1 MFIRRLLEKVEKGIR
16 TGRIAAA
23 LAAILCAVTF
33 LIAEL
38 PAHEARYESTGAAE
52 TIVLAGLPSKYETP
66 GRTPVLNQKDNPL
79 CWAYSTVDML
89 NINAVKQGIAPAG
102 TSLYSAPMFARA
114 VYTGKEHKI
123 VTNPSLWYR
132 YAGSPSQALMMSS
145 VGKGLMKNER
155 YPTIDSAS
163 AVSGDAIYDSDGLIS
178 EFRMFDIWEDPNQ
191 KVSKI
196 KEWVYNFGAV
206 GVSLFMGKYDS
217 VRKLASTDKWDNT
230 KAAHSVLIVGWDDS
244 KSTDSGTG
252 AFLVKNTWGAS
263 WGDGGYAYVSYRA
276 DMGRDI
282 YAAKVEPA
290 YGLKVLTHTEI
301 MPQGAAV
308 YDVSE
313 PASAVNVFTVSE
325 AMTVKSAKAY
335 IDDAGTLEVNV
346 WVRPSG
352 IDDALLSRT
361 PDAKATLS
369 VSEPGF
375 YTLKLSRDLA
385 LNAGDKIAAQFFSK
399 TQRGYKLHNEY
410 IEIYP
415 PDWETVCGPNESYRV
430 NSNGITESS
439 SNFVGALVGT
449 LKNPPK
455 TEAPATSTPT
465 PSPKPAATQTPT
477 PKPTATPTAEPT
489 AAPTLIPTVAPTVQP
504 TAIDIFTPS
513 NVDTTAD
520 QEVATDN
527 AGSPGNDNSGDD
539 PAANLGGLLKKL
551 GRILLIGAA
560 VIVVGLVLIIAL
572 ARAGKNKK

>member
-1 MFIRRLLEKVEKGIR
+1 MLIRRLFEKGRKGIR
-16 TGRIAAA
+16 AGRIAAA

-89 NINAVKQGIAPAG
+89 NINAVKQGIAPEG
-102 TSLYSAPMFARA
+102 TTLYSAPMFARA
-114 VYTGKEHKI
+114 VYIGKEHKI

-132 YAGSPSQALMMSS
+132 YAGSPSQALMTSA
-145 VGKGLMKNER
+145 VGKGLMKNDR

-206 GVSLFMGKYDS
+206 GVSVFMGKYDS

-308 YDVSE
+308 YDISE

-335 IDDAGTLEVNV
+335 IDAPGTLEVNV
-346 WVRPSG
+346 WVRPAG
-352 IDDALLSRT
+352 IDSALLSSS

-385 LNAGDKIAAQFFSK
+385 LNAGDKVAAQFFSK

-430 NSNGITESS
+430 NSRGITEAS

-455 TEAPATSTPT
+455 TEAPATATPT
-465 PSPKPAATQTPT
+465 PSPKPVATQTPT
-477 PKPTATPTAEPT
+477 PKPTVTPTTEPT
-489 AAPTLIPTVAPTVQP
+489 ALPPITPAGSSTVQP
-504 TAIDIFTPS
+504 TTLDIFTPS

-520 QEVATDN
+520 QTEATDHIVSS
-527 AGSPGNDNSGDD
+527 GTDNSGDD

>member
-1 MFIRRLLEKVEKGIR
+1 MFIRRPFGKDKKGVKA
-16 TGRIAAA
+16 GRIAAI
-23 LAAILCAVTF
+23 LAAILCAVAF
-33 LIAEL
+33 LTAEL
-38 PAHEARYESTGAAE
+38 PAHDAKRETAGTGE
-52 TIVLAGLPSKYETP
+52 TIVLAALPSKYETP

-132 YAGSPSQALMMSS
+132 YAGSPSQALMTSS

-163 AVSGDAIYDSDGLIS
+163 AVSGDEIYDSDGLIS
-178 EFRMFDIWEDPNQ
+178 EFRMFDIWEEPNL

-196 KEWVYNFGAV
+196 KEWVYEFGAV
-206 GVSLFMGKYDS
+206 GVSVFMGKYDS

-252 AFLVKNTWGAS
+252 AFLVKNTWGTN

-308 YDVSE
+308 YDISE

-335 IDDAGTLEVNV
+335 IDAPGTLEVNV
-346 WVRPSG
+346 WVRPAG
-352 IDDALLSRT
+352 IDSALLSSS

-385 LNAGDKIAAQFFSK
+385 LNAGDKVAAQFFSK
-399 TQRGYKLHNEY
+399 TQRGYKLHNEF

-430 NSNGITESS
+430 NSRGITEAS

-455 TEAPATSTPT
+455 TEAPATATPT
-465 PSPKPAATQTPT
+465 PSPKPVATQTPT
-477 PKPTATPTAEPT
+477 PKPTVTPTTEPT
-489 AAPTLIPTVAPTVQP
+489 ALPPITPAGSSTVQP
-504 TAIDIFTPS
+504 TTLDIFTPS

-520 QEVATDN
+520 QTEATDHI
-527 AGSPGNDNSGDD
+527 GSPGTDNSGDD
-539 PAANLGGLLKKL
+539 SAANLGGLLKKL

>member
-16 TGRIAAA
+16 AGRIAAA

-38 PAHEARYESTGAAE
+38 PAHEAKYESTEAAE

-123 VTNPSLWYR
+123 LTNPSLWYR
-132 YAGSPSQALMMSS
+132 YAGSPSQALMTSS

-206 GVSLFMGKYDS
+206 GVSVFMGKYDS

-430 NSNGITESS
+430 NSKGITESS

-465 PSPKPAATQTPT
+465 PSPKPAATKTPT
-477 PKPTATPTAEPT
+477 PKPAATPTAEPT

>member
-1 MFIRRLLEKVEKGIR
+1 
-16 TGRIAAA
+16 
-23 LAAILCAVTF
+23 
-33 LIAEL
+33 
-38 PAHEARYESTGAAE
+38 
-52 TIVLAGLPSKYETP
+52 
-66 GRTPVLNQKDNPL
+66 
-79 CWAYSTVDML
+79 ML
-89 NINAVKQGIAPAG
+89 
-102 TSLYSAPMFARA
+102 
-114 VYTGKEHKI
+114 H
-123 VTNPSLWYR
+123 
-132 YAGSPSQALMMSS
+132 
-145 VGKGLMKNER
+145 
-155 YPTIDSAS
+155 
-163 AVSGDAIYDSDGLIS
+163 
-178 EFRMFDIWEDPNQ
+178 
-191 KVSKI
+191 
-196 KEWVYNFGAV
+196 
-206 GVSLFMGKYDS
+206 FMGKYDS

-252 AFLVKNTWGAS
+252 AFLVKNTWGTN

-308 YDVSE
+308 YDISE

-335 IDDAGTLEVNV
+335 IDAPGTLEVNV
-346 WVRPSG
+346 WVRPAG
-352 IDDALLSRT
+352 IDSALLSST

-385 LNAGDKIAAQFFSK
+385 LNAGDKVAAQFFSK
-399 TQRGYKLHNEY
+399 TQRGYKLHNEF

-430 NSNGITESS
+430 NSRGITEAS

-455 TEAPATSTPT
+455 TEAPATATPT
-465 PSPKPAATQTPT
+465 PSPKPVATQTPT
-477 PKPTATPTAEPT
+477 PKPTVTPTTEPT
-489 AAPTLIPTVAPTVQP
+489 ALPPITPAGSSTVRPTTL
-504 TAIDIFTPS
+504 DIFTPS

-520 QEVATDN
+520 QTEATDHIV
-527 AGSPGNDNSGDD
+527 SPGTDNSGDD
-539 PAANLGGLLKKL
+539 SAANLGGLLKKL